1 MHTKELEQFDFQL
14 QTSKQSILNLTDEI
28 TSRKKRND
36 SLIYKKEVE
45 LNQKINEI
53 SAKYAEIRKLN
64 EIQSKIELDALK
76 NSINIIT
83 EKYNNIKQNLSLE
96 LQDLFQVIDDDIDKI
111 TLKYNAKMEQFYQE
125 QALER
130 F

>member
-1 MHTKELEQFDFQL
+1 MGIYIINDMHTKELEQFDFQL
-14 QTSKQSILNLTDEI
+14 QTVKQSILNLTDEI

-76 NSINIIT
+76 
-83 EKYNNIKQNLSLE
+83 
-96 LQDLFQVIDDDIDKI
+96 KI
-111 TLKYNAKMEQFYQE
+111 GRASCR
-125 QALER
+125 ER
-130 F
+130 V

>member
-14 QTSKQSILNLTDEI
+14 QTSKQSILNLTDKI

-76 NSINIIT
+76 NSINDHRLYDCIWRY
-83 EKYNNIKQNLSLE
+83 KYSVLISS
-96 LQDLFQVIDDDIDKI
+96 
-111 TLKYNAKMEQFYQE
+111 M
-125 QALER
+125 R
-130 F
+130 